1 MINKE
6 GMHQNL
12 FHILGRK
19 TTLVCV
25 MVNVLAV
32 SAVDPRGF
40 EPRSGQTKD

>member
-19 TTLVCV
+19 TTSVCV
-25 MVNVLAV
+25 MVSVLAV
-32 SAVDPRGF
+32 GAVDPRGF
-40 EPRSGQTKD
+40 KPRSGHTKD